1 MVQRLT
7 NAQESSRPDPW
18 QVTDAPRDFIQ
29 QKIGAIV
36 GIEISIDRLEGRVK
50 VSQDKDEAD
59 RAGVVKG
66 LSQGPD
72 SESQAMA
79 NLVHSP
85 IR

>member
-66 LSQGPD
+66 LSQGPN
-72 SESQAMA
+72 SGSQAMA